1 MKNQNSILNAGVLII
16 LLDEMSEII
25 LWLQEEKN

>member
-1 MKNQNSILNAGVLII
+1 MKSQNSILNAGVLII